1 MWWLNSTLPLSER
14 AGPFILSECR
24 TFLGRTFFVHP
35 LLSKPISGLEGRKGE
50 EERGVTQDGR
60 L

>member
-24 TFLGRTFFVHP
+24 TFLVGMFFVHP
-35 LLSKPISGLEGRKGE
+35 LLSKPISGLEGRRK
-50 EERGVTQDGR
+50 RGR
-60 L
+60 REA